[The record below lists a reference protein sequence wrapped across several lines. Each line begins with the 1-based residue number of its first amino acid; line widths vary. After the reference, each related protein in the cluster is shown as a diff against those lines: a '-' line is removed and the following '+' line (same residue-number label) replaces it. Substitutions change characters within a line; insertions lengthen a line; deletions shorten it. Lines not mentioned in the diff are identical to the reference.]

1 MYQATDLYCFDD
13 QYSKVTIFFP
23 MLAITLY
30 TSMVIMHN
38 TVHFPAA
45 LRVGSS
51 HKTNRNQSG

>member
-1 MYQATDLYCFDD
+1 
-13 QYSKVTIFFP
+13 